1 MPIVTKMR
9 RIHLICNAHIDPI
22 WQWTWNEGIA
32 SVISTFKSAADLAEE
47 FDYVFCHGESMLYE
61 AIEEY
66 APELFERIKTLVK
79 VGKWHISGGW
89 YLQPDC
95 LMPCGETF
103 VRQMTV
109 GKAYFKEK
117 FGVEPNVATNFDSF
131 GHSVGLVQ
139 IMAKSGFKGYLICRP
154 SMSRLQYP
162 SRFFKWTA
170 PDGSSLVVSQSP
182 SYCSALGCAAYKIT
196 SEISENGCGML
207 GAEDA
212 AKSKTTEDVD
222 YVLWG
227 VGNHGGGPSRKDLRD
242 IEKLKIDGCELI
254 HSSPEALFG
263 DAVRVGGEIKSSLVT
278 VNPGCYSSMARIK
291 QGYRRTENLFYA
303 TEKMLAA
310 AALCGFKFDLS
321 PLRDAEKKL
330 LLSTF
335 HDVLPGSCIESG
347 EHEGL
352 STLYSC
358 EKTLTEYGTRAFLFL
373 SVHGEKEKEGE
384 YPIFV
389 FNYLPYEV
397 TVPIES
403 EFSIADRNFGTSVT
417 IPHVFDECGCELKC
431 QTVKESSTLNLD
443 WRKRIVFEGRLKP
456 LGMTRFSVRTETV
469 EDVQSKVTTQDFREF
484 EKELKASGLIGG
496 AIAVEKYTDSA
507 DPWAMSNAEAV
518 RLGGEDG
525 VALELMSPEQAKRF
539 CAVDGE
545 LSPCR
550 IIEDGDVYTRTECL
564 YGGGATNVVL
574 QYTAYKRQ
582 PYLDV
587 GVTVEFADKNTLIRL
602 KIPVPNDYK
611 DGDLVGDGPYV
622 WEKKPNVGEVTFQKW
637 LGKRRFDGKIF
648 AVINDGV
655 YSGTAKDGYL
665 YLTLLRGAGYC
676 FHPIGERTLY
686 PQDRYLPR
694 IDCGRYKYNVRLFI
708 GDVSDVSLM
717 AECFNLPPQS
727 VNLFPVG
734 DKKIDGDGIRV
745 DGKIVLG
752 ALIPTDS
759 GKTIMRFYNPSEDNE
774 SFIIHVGANS
784 VAGTA
789 CPRELFSVEYS
800 DGRFTVLHDDLPCK

>member
-1 MPIVTKMR
+1 MR

-32 SVISTFKSAADLAEE
+32 SLISTFKSAADLADEY
-47 FDYVFCHGESMLYE
+47 DYVFCHGESMLYE
-61 AIEEY
+61 ALEEY

-79 VGKWHISGGW
+79 VGKWHVSGGW

-103 VRQMTV
+103 VRQMAV

-117 FGVEPNVATNFDSF
+117 FGVEPNVATNYDSF

-139 IMAKSGFKGYLICRP
+139 LMVKCGFKGYLICRP
-154 SMSRLQYP
+154 SMNRLQYP

-170 PDGSSLVVSQSP
+170 PDGSSVIVSQSP
-182 SYCSALGCAAYKIT
+182 SYYSELGYAADKIT
-196 SEISENGCGML
+196 SEISENGYGML
-207 GAEDA
+207 GAEQA
-212 AKSKTTEDVD
+212 VKSKTSEDVD

-227 VGNHGGGPSRKDLRD
+227 VGNHGGGPSRKDLGD
-242 IEKLKIDGCELI
+242 IGKLQIDGCELI
-254 HSSPEALFG
+254 HSSPEDLFG
-263 DAVRVGGEIKSSLVT
+263 DDVRVGGEIQSSLVT

-291 QGYRRTENLFYA
+291 QGYRRVENLFYA

-310 AALCGFKFDLS
+310 AALYGFKFDLT
-321 PLRDAEKKL
+321 PLKDAEKKL

-335 HDVLPGSCIESG
+335 HDILPGSCVEDG
-347 EHEGL
+347 EREGL

-358 EKTLTEYGTRAFLFL
+358 EKTLTEYGTRAFLYL
-373 SVHGEKEKEGE
+373 SVHGEKAKDGE

-389 FNYLPYEV
+389 FNCLPYEV
-397 TVPIES
+397 TVPIET

-417 IPHVFDECGCELKC
+417 IPHVFDESGCELKC

-443 WRKRIVFEGRLKP
+443 WRKRIAFEGRLKP
-456 LGMTRFSVRTETV
+456 LGMTRFSVRTERV
-469 EDVQSKVTTQDFREF
+469 QGVQSKVKTQDFCEF
-484 EKELKASGLIGG
+484 EKELKAGGLIGG
-496 AIAVEKYTDSA
+496 AITVEKYTDSA
-507 DPWAMSNAEAV
+507 DSWAMSDAEAV
-518 RLGGEDG
+518 RLGGEG
-525 VALELMSPEQAKRF
+525 TALELMSPEQAKRF
-539 CAVDGE
+539 CAVDDA
-545 LSPCR
+545 LAPCR
-550 IIEDGDVYTRTECL
+550 IIESGDVYTRTECL
-564 YGGGATNVVL
+564 YGGGSTNVVL
-574 QYTAYKRQ
+574 QYTAYKNH

-587 GVTVEFADKNTLIRL
+587 CATVEFADKNTLIRL

-611 DGDLVGDGPYV
+611 DGELVGDGPYV
-622 WEKKPNVGEVTFQKW
+622 WERKPTVGEVSFQKW
-637 LGKRRFDGKIF
+637 VGKRRSDGKIF

-676 FHPIGERTLY
+676 FHPIGDRTLY

-694 IDCGRYKYNVRLFI
+694 IDCGRYRYNIRLFI
-708 GDVSDVSLM
+708 GNVSDVSLM
-717 AECFNLPPQS
+717 AESFNLPPQA

-734 DKKIDGDGIRV
+734 DKTIDGDGIRI

-752 ALIPTDS
+752 ALVPTDG
-759 GKTIMRFYNPSEDNE
+759 GKTIMRFYNPSEQSED
-774 SFIIHVGANS
+774 FTVHVGDRS
-784 VAGTA
+784 VAVTA
-789 CPRELFSVEYS
+789 CPREVLSVEYFC
-800 DGRFTVLHDDLPCK
+800 GKFTVLHDDLPCA